1 MRILNHALL
10 PLPLVLLLSVQLL
23 GISQASARLEEGV
36 ADLPS
41 AQLLTRADTYL
52 ATGRGSD
59 ALELYDLVAGRDK
72 SSYVGRWSP
81 FNRVPCRRGEHFQAD
96 RRPVDVITAQSVQ
109 TRYCSPSTRS
119 H

>member
-1 MRILNHALL
+1 MRILNHAIL

-23 GISQASARLEEGV
+23 GISSTSARLDEGD
-36 ADLPS
+36 AELPS

-72 SSYVGRWSP
+72 SSYVSLSRP
-81 FNRVPCRRGEHFQAD
+81 FIQFHAPRQRAL
-96 RRPVDVITAQSVQ
+96 I
-109 TRYCSPSTRS
+109 PSTLEMLDFS
-119 H
+119 SICTSVVLHI

>member
-23 GISQASARLEEGV
+23 GISSASARLDDGDAE
-36 ADLPS
+36 LPS

-59 ALELYDLVAGRDK
+59 ALELYDLVAERDK
-72 SSYVGRWSP
+72 SSYVSSLQSHSSAVSTW
-81 FNRVPCRRGEHFQAD
+81 RVKGTGH
-96 RRPVDVITAQSVQ
+96 
-109 TRYCSPSTRS
+109 
-119 H
+119 